1 VLGKWFNRYLH
12 ETLDL
17 PSTVVFHSFRHTF
30 KDLCRDALIPR
41 DLHHALTGHAR
52 NKDEKKNVGDDYGKG
67 FALETKL
74 AQMRKIKLPIDF
86 PKPAPY
92 GAPVRAR

>member
-1 VLGKWFNRYLH
+1 MP
-12 ETLDL
+12 ETR
-17 PSTVVFHSFRHTF
+17 T
-30 KDLCRDALIPR
+30 K
-41 DLHHALTGHAR
+41 
-52 NKDEKKNVGDDYGKG
+52 KKNVGDDYGKG